1 MGGKSTRSGG
11 DPVKR
16 IAMCAAVAAFLLATV
31 LPGTAL
37 AHTFVASTSLTIHKV
52 PGGVTNPGATVVVY
66 GKLRSV
72 RPLCRSDR
80 VVKLMRARPGADQLL
95 AKDRTDSEG
104 EYIFIRHPRRD
115 QHIYTRFS
123 GFFQT
128 SYGHSHRCRG
138 SFSSILFVNV
148 G

>member
-1 MGGKSTRSGG
+1 M
-11 DPVKR
+11 KR
-16 IAMCAAVAAFLLATV
+16 IATAAAIAAFVLATV

-52 PGGVTNPGATVVVY
+52 PVGITNPGATVIVY
-66 GKLRSV
+66 GKLRSP
-72 RPLCRSDR
+72 RPLCRNDM
-80 VVKLMRARPGADQLL
+80 VVKLMRVRPGPDRLL

-104 EYIFIRHPRRD
+104 EYIFVRHPRRD
-115 QHIYTRFS
+115 QHVYTRFS

-128 SYGHSHRCRG
+128 SYGHSHRCLASR
-138 SFSSILFVNV
+138 SASLFINV

>member
-1 MGGKSTRSGG
+1 MGAESTRSGG

-16 IAMCAAVAAFLLATV
+16 IAIGAAVAAFVLATV

-52 PGGVTNPGATVVVY
+52 PVGITNPGATVIVY
-66 GKLRSV
+66 GKLRSP
-72 RPLCRSDR
+72 RPLCRNDM
-80 VVKLMRARPGADQLL
+80 VVKLMRVRPGADRLL
-95 AKDRTDSEG
+95 ARDRTDREG
-104 EYIFIRHPRRD
+104 EYIFVRHPRRD
-115 QHIYTRFS
+115 QHVYTRFS

-128 SYGHSHRCRG
+128 SYGHSHRCRA
-138 SFSSILFVNV
+138 SRSVSIFVNV